1 MSFKKLGRLK
11 PAPTYQKDPSYV
23 RAAVTLAAL
32 AFIFSVSPRGAGPRF
47 LPDDPIDVDRDTQFD
62 ASGAKPINL
71 SEAFDVV
78 ENNFGNPGS
87 HEAIRAMNVNTLD
100 EVPDSSWFTNRIGR
114 RPMTVAEI
122 VKGPDTFE
130 KFDITDW
137 IVTGGKG
144 PAGFQPGFR
153 AIDARDRS
161 QRPQLFQLELDT
173 EPFPELAT
181 GAEMIGTLIYHA
193 IGYNVVDT
201 YIVNVDPKKVRI
213 QEGTTV
219 RDASGRRRLVQG
231 DIDEIFRL
239 GKPNPDGTY
248 RMTASRFVEGE
259 PMGNFKHY
267 GTRPDDP
274 NDIYPHEHR
283 REIRANRVFA
293 SWINHDDS
301 RALNTLDMLVTAN
314 GRKHIKHYM
323 FDFGAI
329 LGSSPD
335 RPRSGFEYM
344 LEKKP
349 TLAALLSFGLYTP
362 SWRFI
367 DYRKDIWKNIG
378 RIEAEHFNPETWRPE
393 YPNQAFKNMQPDDA
407 FWAARIVAAFSDEAV
422 AAVVKRAAY
431 TDPKVTDYLTNVLKE
446 RRDRIAKAWLNKVN
460 PLVDFRLGSDGTL
473 TFDNAAVR
481 AKASTP
487 GRGYTLGWSRFDNA
501 ADTHQL
507 VGGEQTV
514 TEPVG
519 KAPAGLGDTGYVSV
533 MVRSQH
539 PDHPAWSQPVRAYF
553 RREGSGWKTV
563 GLERLAK

>member
-1 MSFKKLGRLK
+1 MSFKVRLAHLGRLK
-11 PAPTYQKDPSYV
+11 AGPTYVSV
-23 RAAVTLAAL
+23 AVAATIAFALLGVTA
-32 AFIFSVSPRGAGPRF
+32 RTAGPRF
-47 LPDDPIDVDRDTQFD
+47 LPDDPLEVDRDTQFD
-62 ASGAKPINL
+62 ASRAAPLDL
-71 SEAFDVV
+71 SEFYDMI
-78 ENNFGNPGS
+78 ENSFSNPGN
-87 HEAIRAMNVNTLD
+87 HETIRALNANTLD

-114 RPMTVAEI
+114 RPMSVAEI
-122 VKGPDTFE
+122 VRGPDKFE
-130 KFDITDW
+130 RMDITDW
-137 IVTGGKG
+137 VATRDKG
-144 PAGFQPGFR
+144 LAGFQPGFR
-153 AIDARDRS
+153 AYDARDKGKTG
-161 QRPQLFQLELDT
+161 QLFQLELDT
-173 EPFPELAT
+173 EPYPEMAT
-181 GAEMIGTLIYHA
+181 GAEVIGTLLYHA

-201 YIVNVDPKKVRI
+201 YIVNVDPKRVRI
-213 QEGTTV
+213 QEGARTSS
-219 RDASGRRRLVQG
+219 AFGRRPFVQK
-231 DIDEIFRL
+231 DLDEVFRL
-239 GKPNPDGTY
+239 GKKNPDGTY

-283 REIRANRVFA
+283 RELRANRVFA

-301 RALNTLDMLVTAN
+301 RALNTLDMRVTEN
-314 GRKHIKHYM
+314 GRKYLKHYM
-323 FDFGAI
+323 FDFGSI

-344 LEKKP
+344 VEKGE
-349 TLAALLSFGLYTP
+349 TLKTLLSFGFYIQR
-362 SWRFI
+362 WRFV
-367 DYRKDIWKNIG
+367 DYRDDVWKTVG
-378 RIEAEHFNPETWRPE
+378 RVEADHFDPENWRPE
-393 YPNQAFKNMQPDDA
+393 YPNQAFRNMQPDDA

-422 AAVVKRAAY
+422 AAVVNRAAY
-431 TDPKVTDYLTNVLKE
+431 TDPRVTEHVTNLLKE
-446 RRDRIAKAWLNKVN
+446 RRDRIVKTWLNKVN
-460 PLVDFRLGSDGTL
+460 PLVDFRLASDGTL
-473 TFDNAAVR
+473 TFENAAIR

-501 ADTHQL
+501 TDTHQL

-563 GLERLAK
+563 GIERLAK